1 MSSLLLSQ
9 SIISSTENSLREKS
23 LQRKI
28 HQHQHQQ
35 HLHPNHIGRYNP
47 NFSVDKHDSYQY
59 GNNRPRL
66 IVTDVHDRQS
76 SADISK
82 FCWLIFISVLVLI
95 FYLLIF
101 SLISLICYV
110 LFIWIPNDIERNKL
124 NNELY
129 DSIVIGEPQNML
141 LVGQLPQYDRKL
153 LWTKNLYVFES
164 KQTEDLMNL
173 ATKPLLL
180 QNRYPALFW
189 NEDFRSIIIN
199 DHVTG
204 AIWLNDL
211 GDLIFVFMAPLNET
225 TISIVRFQPSI
236 NHIRTEIQTINP
248 NESILPISSIDPGTE
263 LRLIQTKN
271 GTSIKVLI
279 NQDNIDRFL
288 CLHTVN
294 ETLRRIDLSEQIC
307 PNSSMLWPHFNVG
320 YGNGTS
326 LHLFTEQKQQVLI
339 VPENVLYRLG
349 VEYHFEFI
357 EISQLISNRLFP
369 LIGDWIIIAVASS
382 ILFIMIVLVLKY
394 MMMKRHRPMN
404 NNNVSSSFNNGS
416 DETHPLLNRRSNRN
430 DDEMNGCCRFKWT
443 SLLSWCQHCHHQE
456 SCHRLSSNN
465 ATITSNIRSSDRRHT
480 EPAQNAK
487 NYVKI

>member
-82 FCWLIFISVLVLI
+82 FCRLIFISVLVLI

-153 LWTKNLYVFES
+153 LWTKKF
-164 KQTEDLMNL
+164 
-173 ATKPLLL
+173 
-180 QNRYPALFW
+180 
-189 NEDFRSIIIN
+189 IC
-199 DHVTG
+199 
-204 AIWLNDL
+204 
-211 GDLIFVFMAPLNET
+211 
-225 TISIVRFQPSI
+225 
-236 NHIRTEIQTINP
+236 IR
-248 NESILPISSIDPGTE
+248 
-263 LRLIQTKN
+263 
-271 GTSIKVLI
+271 IK
-279 NQDNIDRFL
+279 
-288 CLHTVN
+288 T
-294 ETLRRIDLSEQIC
+294 
-307 PNSSMLWPHFNVG
+307 
-320 YGNGTS
+320 
-326 LHLFTEQKQQVLI
+326 
-339 VPENVLYRLG
+339 
-349 VEYHFEFI
+349 
-357 EISQLISNRLFP
+357 
-369 LIGDWIIIAVASS
+369 
-382 ILFIMIVLVLKY
+382 
-394 MMMKRHRPMN
+394 
-404 NNNVSSSFNNGS
+404 
-416 DETHPLLNRRSNRN
+416 NRRFN
-430 DDEMNGCCRFKWT
+430 EFGCK
-443 SLLSWCQHCHHQE
+443 
-456 SCHRLSSNN
+456 
-465 ATITSNIRSSDRRHT
+465 TIVIT
-480 EPAQNAK
+480 E
-487 NYVKI
+487 

>member
-1 MSSLLLSQ
+1 MCDNEIYLKIKKIFFFLLQ
-9 SIISSTENSLREKS
+9 
-23 LQRKI
+23 
-28 HQHQHQQ
+28 
-35 HLHPNHIGRYNP
+35 
-47 NFSVDKHDSYQY
+47 
-59 GNNRPRL
+59 
-66 IVTDVHDRQS
+66 
-76 SADISK
+76 
-82 FCWLIFISVLVLI
+82 
-95 FYLLIF
+95 
-101 SLISLICYV
+101 
-110 LFIWIPNDIERNKL
+110 
-124 NNELY
+124 NELY

-279 NQDNIDRFL
+279 NQDNMDRFL

-307 PNSSMLWPHFNVG
+307 PNSSMLWPHFNVA

-404 NNNVSSSFNNGS
+404 NNVASSFNNGS

-443 SLLSWCQHCHHQE
+443 SFLSWCQHCHHQE